1 MVMPKNT
8 DRQSEDGRI
17 KDLRNE
23 DPLSGEP
30 GAHPV
35 ATGIGAALGGA
46 ATGAA
51 IGTVA
56 GPIGTVLGTAVGA
69 VAGGL
74 AGKAVGENNDPTQD
88 IEYWRG
94 EYAKRP
100 YYNSEYQF
108 EDYESAYRAGIDV
121 SDDST
126 IDNWEQSEDEA
137 RNAWRRANPDSPM
150 DWEHARLAAE
160 DAYNR
165 RRSTSP
171 KPR

>member
-1 MVMPKNT
+1 MPKNM
-8 DRQSEDGRI
+8 DRQSEDDRI

-23 DPLSGEP
+23 DPLSGKP

-94 EYAKRP
+94 EYAQRP
-100 YYNSEYQF
+100 YYNSQYQF
-108 EDYESAYRAGIDV
+108 EDYETAYRAGIDV
-121 SDDST
+121 SDDSNV
-126 IDNWEQSEDEA
+126 DNWEQREDEA
-137 RNAWRRANPDSPM
+137 RNAWEQANPDSPM
-150 DWEHARLAAE
+150 DWEHARFAAQ

-165 RRSTSP
+165 RRSISQ